1 MSNMNN
7 ELRHFFSSIFGEMP
21 QSEWELLKGILEQQ
35 QVSKNE
41 EVHAIGVQC
50 KKLWFLEKGAV
61 KVYELVNEQE
71 RVTHFFIENNLFID
85 YHSILTNLPSEIGFK
100 AVEDCTLQ
108 VMPYDKLLMLFDQ
121 SPYLERIGRVMAER
135 QFVQEFELR
144 RLLLNLD
151 ALQRYHYLME
161 KKAYIFQRFALKDIA
176 SFIGVTPVSLSR
188 LRKIKL

>member
-1 MSNMNN
+1 MNDQ
-7 ELRHFFSSIFGEMP
+7 LRIFFSSIFGEMP

-71 RVTHFFIENNLFID
+71 RVTHFFIENSLFID

-151 ALQRYHYLME
+151 ALQRYRYLME

-176 SFIGVTPVSLSR
+176 NFIGVTPVSLSR